1 MVVITSY
8 NLLCMVLSWVY
19 GIRPLTNHN
28 GEREMT
34 QLLRIMLKGFFT
46 VSLCILLIACSRVSQ
61 SNFDKIQ
68 PGMSM
73 EQVVAILG
81 EPSDSQSITFGG
93 LSGTSATWKNNDAT
107 ITLQFLND
115 KMQIKSFLKTTDQTQ
130 PVAGNT

>member
-1 MVVITSY
+1 VA
-8 NLLCMVLSWVY
+8 LS
-19 GIRPLTNHN
+19 ILTNHS

-34 QLLRIMLKGFFT
+34 QLLHSILKGLMT
-46 VSLCILLIACSRVSQ
+46 VALCVMLIACSRVSQ

-73 EQVVAILG
+73 EQIVAILG

-93 LSGTSATWKNNDAT
+93 LSGTSATWKNHDAT
-107 ITLQFLND
+107 ITVQFLND

-130 PVAGNT
+130 PVVGNT